1 LSSDSDPF
9 SDSSSSFSSLSFSS
23 SSSESD
29 PLSSSSSTS
38 SSSSS
43 FSTSA
48 IRPFEMNSNEI
59 TEISFE
65 LKNKNF
71 GVTNEIKHDPVVKK
85 HRVDHGIYTG
95 NLQNNI

>member
-1 LSSDSDPF
+1 
-9 SDSSSSFSSLSFSS
+9 
-23 SSSESD
+23 
-29 PLSSSSSTS
+29 
-38 SSSSS
+38 
-43 FSTSA
+43 
-48 IRPFEMNSNEI
+48 MNSNEI